1 MRLRAHVNGAPFE
14 AEVPATASLLEVLR
28 QAGLTGTKEG
38 CRIGVCGVCTVVVRG
53 RPTSACLMLAGC
65 AQGAEVWTVEGIT
78 ERDPAVADAF
88 IACEAMQCGICTP
101 GQVVTA
107 STMKPTLAAAGET
120 AGETAGEAEIRQY
133 LSGNLCRCTGYASIV
148 EAVESYLAH

>member
-38 CRIGVCGVCTVVVRG
+38 CRIGVCGVCTVVMGG
-53 RPTSACLMLAGC
+53 RPTSACLTLAGC

-78 ERDPAVADAF
+78 ERDPAVAVAF

-101 GQVVTA
+101 GQVVTT

-120 AGETAGEAEIRQY
+120 AASEEEIRQY

-148 EAVESYLAH
+148 EAVESYLAD